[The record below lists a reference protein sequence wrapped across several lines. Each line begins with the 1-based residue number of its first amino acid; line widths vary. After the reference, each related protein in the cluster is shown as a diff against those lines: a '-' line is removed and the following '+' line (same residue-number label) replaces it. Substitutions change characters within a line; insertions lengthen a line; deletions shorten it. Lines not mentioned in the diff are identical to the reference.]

1 MHRNII
7 IITGTPGTGKTT
19 IAIALSKRIN
29 AKLIAVNDLIKHKK
43 LYMGYSDDGAMMAK
57 LPELK
62 REILR
67 EIARE
72 KNKTV
77 ILEGHLLSDIS
88 IKGACVIVMRE
99 HLKTLLSRLK
109 KRGYPVS
116 KIRDNMVSE
125 AIGYC
130 SDSSRK
136 HYDEVH
142 DVMSGKNAITT
153 VLGILTN
160 KRQHTK
166 SIDLSYELE
175 YMLKKNPK
183 YFI

>member
-62 REILR
+62 WEILR

-72 KNKTV
+72 KKQNRYLGRTP
-77 ILEGHLLSDIS
+77 S
-88 IKGACVIVMRE
+88 
-99 HLKTLLSRLK
+99 
-109 KRGYPVS
+109 
-116 KIRDNMVSE
+116 
-125 AIGYC
+125 IGYQ
-130 SDSSRK
+130 
-136 HYDEVH
+136 Y
-142 DVMSGKNAITT
+142 
-153 VLGILTN
+153 
-160 KRQHTK
+160 KRCMCH
-166 SIDLSYELE
+166 SYEGASQNTPFQIE
-175 YMLKKNPK
+175 KKG
-183 YFI
+183 ISCI